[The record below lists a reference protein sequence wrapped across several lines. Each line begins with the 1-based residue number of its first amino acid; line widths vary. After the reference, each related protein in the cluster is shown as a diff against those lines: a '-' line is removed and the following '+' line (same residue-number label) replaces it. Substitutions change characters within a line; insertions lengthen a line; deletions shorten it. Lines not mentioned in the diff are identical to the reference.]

1 MNSCANRL
9 ATVLAAMSLASP
21 AFSQSALEAAAAQP
35 EAAAPEA
42 ARADAAAD
50 LYCKRNLGT
59 WFYCDRPKAE
69 PKPATPASP
78 ASADAQLKEITRQLD
93 ELKAKAVLDPSPE
106 NVMAYVRFQREQL
119 DRASTF
125 ADVWQR
131 ALWQNPELDYTLQ
144 RPVST
149 LGKRAW
155 VDARAADKSVIMRQL
170 SRRYGVFYF
179 YAQSCAVCEVQA
191 PILKSLADSNGLQV
205 MAVSMDGGPN
215 RVFPNYQVD
224 TGQRARM
231 GLSGRETP
239 ALVLFDTVERRPIPI
254 GSGLMAADEIVDRI
268 FALTN
273 VKPGSDY

>member
-1 MNSCANRL
+1 
-9 ATVLAAMSLASP
+9 
-21 AFSQSALEAAAAQP
+21 
-35 EAAAPEA
+35 
-42 ARADAAAD
+42 
-50 LYCKRNLGT
+50 
-59 WFYCDRPKAE
+59 
-69 PKPATPASP
+69 
-78 ASADAQLKEITRQLD
+78 
-93 ELKAKAVLDPSPE
+93 
-106 NVMAYVRFQREQL
+106 MAYIRFQREQL
-119 DRASTF
+119 DRATMF

-155 VDARAADKSVIMRQL
+155 VDARAADKAAIMRQL

-179 YAQSCAVCEVQA
+179 YAQSCAVCEIQA

-205 MAVSMDGGPN
+205 VAVSMDGGPN

-254 GSGLMAADEIVDRI
+254 GTGLMAADEIVDRI